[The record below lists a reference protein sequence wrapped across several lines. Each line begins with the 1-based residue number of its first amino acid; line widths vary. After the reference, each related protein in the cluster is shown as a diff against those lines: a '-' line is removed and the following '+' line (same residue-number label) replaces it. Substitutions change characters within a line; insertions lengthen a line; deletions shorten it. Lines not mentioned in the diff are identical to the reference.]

1 MKVCLQE
8 NVWWF
13 LPGGQ
18 KKVAVITRW
27 LYYRGGRKVGF
38 HCTKF
43 KKLRK
48 VCNLP
53 FFSVLGHFF
62 YPKFPLTSLTKIPSM
77 FLFSAS
83 VYLKEIKTKNNVKYL
98 YQNNTTWLYCNSL
111 VLKKLESLRQFSSRA
126 LQQKIFK
133 KWRLLL
139 SSNKAV
145 IQVLEAQNKI
155 KLLSLFTKLTVK
167 PGQAFPSLT
176 N

>member
-1 MKVCLQE
+1 M
-8 NVWWF
+8 
-13 LPGGQ
+13 
-18 KKVAVITRW
+18 VINGPKRFCRINGVMVLMRV

-53 FFSVLGHFF
+53 FFFVLGHFF
-62 YPKFPLTSLTKIPSM
+62 YPKFPFTLLTKIPSM
-77 FLFSAS
+77 FLFSTS

-98 YQNNTTWLYCNSL
+98 YQNNTTCITWLYCNSL
-111 VLKKLESLRQFSSRA
+111 VLKKLESLWQFSGSA

-145 IQVLEAQNKI
+145 IQVPEAQNKFNLML
-155 KLLSLFTKLTVK
+155 KMFT
-167 PGQAFPSLT
+167 
-176 N
+176 

>member
-1 MKVCLQE
+1 MVFNGPKKFCRINGVTVLMRVCLQE

-43 KKLRK
+43 RKLRK
-48 VCNLP
+48 LCNLP
-53 FFSVLGHFF
+53 FFYVLGHFF

-98 YQNNTTWLYCNSL
+98 YQNNTTCITWLYCNSL
-111 VLKKLESLRQFSSRA
+111 VLKKLESLRQFSGSA
-126 LQQKIFK
+126 LQQKIF
-133 KWRLLL
+133 
-139 SSNKAV
+139 
-145 IQVLEAQNKI
+145 
-155 KLLSLFTKLTVK
+155 
-167 PGQAFPSLT
+167 
-176 N
+176 